1 MYKMETIKILFV
13 EDNETP
19 IRTFNN
25 ELKDFNDENTT
36 LKIEAVVKTTYDE
49 AIQGRVKVLMQLS
62 WT

>member
-1 MYKMETIKILFV
+1 METIKILFV

-19 IRTFNN
+19 ILTFNN

-49 AIQGRVKVLMQLS
+49 AIQAIGFVA
-62 WT
+62 